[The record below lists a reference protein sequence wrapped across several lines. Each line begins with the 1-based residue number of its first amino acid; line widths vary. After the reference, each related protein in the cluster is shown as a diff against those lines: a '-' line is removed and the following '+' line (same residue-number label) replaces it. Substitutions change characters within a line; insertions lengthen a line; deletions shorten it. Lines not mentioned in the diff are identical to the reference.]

1 MLFQHRADQPKGG
14 AAQDTDIFAWCIDIV
29 IQDRAPPA
37 RLHEELIVF
46 LEVSDTECNF
56 VHARHLRQD

>member
-46 LEVSDTECNF
+46 LEVSDTEWNF
-56 VHARHLRQD
+56 VHA